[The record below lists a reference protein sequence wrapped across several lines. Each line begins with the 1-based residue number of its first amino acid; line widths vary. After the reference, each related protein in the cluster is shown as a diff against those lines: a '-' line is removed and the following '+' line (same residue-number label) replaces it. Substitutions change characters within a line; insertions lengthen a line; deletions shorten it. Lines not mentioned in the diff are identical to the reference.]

1 MIKWDELRWILELIG
16 IGLWCVYAYATVILC
31 EEFICFV
38 EVFDHVYLISS
49 NYLENVE
56 SGENDYKY
64 D

>member
-1 MIKWDELRWILELIG
+1 MELIG